1 MEAWTKSLAASVL
14 IQKFESSQI
23 RVAVTELFW
32 TAKGSRMGR
41 GMAEL
46 VLSETERTELKL
58 LSSRR
63 KTAQALALRAR
74 IVLECARGLEN
85 QEVAANLG
93 IAKNTVG
100 KWRRRF
106 VERRMDGLPDP
117 GVGSQPTHA
126 AHAARPGRP
135 A

>member
-32 TAKGSRMGR
+32 TAKGPRMGR

-63 KTAQALALRAR
+63 KTAQALAMRAR
-74 IVLECARGLEN
+74 IVLECAHGLEN
-85 QEVAANLG
+85 QEAAAPLPG
-93 IAKNTVG
+93 G
-100 KWRRRF
+100 KGMVRQMRRRI
-106 VERRMDGLPDP
+106 
-117 GVGSQPTHA
+117 
-126 AHAARPGRP
+126 
-135 A
+135 

>member
-1 MEAWTKSLAASVL
+1 MA
-14 IQKFESSQI
+14 
-23 RVAVTELFW
+23 R
-32 TAKGSRMGR
+32 R
-41 GMAEL
+41 MAEL
-46 VLSETERTELKL
+46 VLGEAERTELKQ

-106 VERRMDGLPDP
+106 VDRRMDGLPDP

-126 AHAARPGRP
+126 ADATRPGRP

>member
-1 MEAWTKSLAASVL
+1 MA
-14 IQKFESSQI
+14 
-23 RVAVTELFW
+23 R
-32 TAKGSRMGR
+32 R
-41 GMAEL
+41 MAEL
-46 VLSETERTELKL
+46 VLGEAERTELKL

-85 QEVAANLG
+85 QEVAASLG

-106 VERRMDGLPDP
+106 VERGMDGLHDEARSGAPRSIEDDRIE
-117 GVGSQPTHA
+117 GGHCEDFGKLAGECHA
-126 AHAARPGRP
+126 LEFARHGQGQRP
-135 A
+135 FGL